1 MSNEEQPLSAWRQC
15 KAIQEAL
22 SPEPLSVEETKQK
35 LRAALLAQLAATG
48 EHGASMVA
56 RLANTDGPIPME
68 ASDME
73 ALEAMKQRIAEKTGI
88 KDIDGHTAISI
99 SLLE

>member
-1 MSNEEQPLSAWRQC
+1 MSDENPLSTWQEC

-22 SPEPLSVEETKQK
+22 SPKPLSAEEAKQK
-35 LRAALLAQLAATG
+35 VRGVLLAQLAATG
-48 EHGASMVA
+48 EHGTAMAA
-56 RLANTDGPIPME
+56 RLANTDGPIQME
-68 ASDME
+68 LGDME

>member
-1 MSNEEQPLSAWRQC
+1 MSNEEQPLSAWQQC

-48 EHGASMVA
+48 EHGAHMVA
-56 RLANTDGPIPME
+56 RLANTNGPIPME
-68 ASDME
+68 AGDIE
-73 ALEAMKQRIAEKTGI
+73 ALEVMRQRIAEKTGI
-88 KDIDGHTAISI
+88 KDIDGRFAIDI

>member
-1 MSNEEQPLSAWRQC
+1 MSNEEQPLSAWQQC
-15 KAIQEAL
+15 KAIQESL
-22 SPEPLSVEETKQK
+22 SPKPLSAEEAERKV
-35 LRAALLAQLAATG
+35 RSVLLTQLAATG
-48 EHGASMVA
+48 EHGAAMAA
-56 RLANTDGPIPME
+56 RLANASGPIPMD
-68 ASDME
+68 AGDME